1 MDTRKNIIIYFII
14 IIIIIIIL
22 ISYYIWNYNTK
33 INKISNKYE
42 NRLINLLNNK
52 LINDNEKKLFLIPI
66 FELGDSI
73 ILNGAIRYFSNKY
86 KNIIYVCKK
95 TNYNFISYMYRDL
108 DNIIYY
114 IIPNKSTK
122 SYINYYIPI
131 NDNIIKIFNNKNITY
146 INMHNNLSISGDF
159 IKRTYKILELSNDIA
174 YNYFKI
180 VRNYEREDILYNKL
194 IEIIGDK
201 YIILIDDEK
210 RNFMINKKYLKNKN
224 YPIFNISKNSSNK
237 NIKLELIKSDNLFDY
252 IKILENAV
260 EIISIDTS
268 IPWLIDMMNINVKT
282 SIYPARQD
290 TIIYKNKNIK
300 KLNLF
305 LKEILETNLNI
316 NNYIIKDNYE
326 KLISYII

>member
-1 MDTRKNIIIYFII
+1 MDTRKHIIIYF
-14 IIIIIIIL
+14 IIIIL

-33 INKISNKYE
+33 INKILNKYE
-42 NRLINLLNNK
+42 NRLINMLNNK
-52 LINDNEKKLFLIPI
+52 LINNNEKKLFIIPI
-66 FELGDSI
+66 LELGDSI
-73 ILNGAIRYFSNKY
+73 IINGAIRYFSNKY

-95 TNYNFISYMYRDL
+95 ATYNFISYMYRDL

-114 IIPNKSTK
+114 VIPDKYTK
-122 SYINYYIPI
+122 PYINYYVPI

-146 INMHNNLSISGDF
+146 INMHDNLSISGDF
-159 IKRTYKILELSNDIA
+159 INRTYYKLNLSNDIA
-174 YNYFKI
+174 YDYFKI

-210 RNFMINKKYLKNKN
+210 RNFMINKKYLENKE

-268 IPWLIDMMNINVKT
+268 IPWLIDMININVKT

-300 KLNLF
+300 KLDVF
-305 LKEILETNLNI
+305 LKEMLDTNLNI
-316 NNYIIKDNYE
+316 NNYEIKDRYE

>member
-1 MDTRKNIIIYFII
+1 MDTRKHIIIYF
-14 IIIIIIIL
+14 IIIIL

-52 LINDNEKKLFLIPI
+52 LINNNEKKLFIIPI
-66 FELGDSI
+66 LELGDSI
-73 ILNGAIRYFSNKY
+73 IINGAIRYFSNKY

-95 TNYNFISYMYRDL
+95 ANYNFISYMYRDL
-108 DNIIYY
+108 DNILYY
-114 IIPNKSTK
+114 IIPDKYTK
-122 SYINYYIPI
+122 PYINYYVPI

-146 INMHNNLSISGDF
+146 INMHDNLSISGDF
-159 IKRTYKILELSNDIA
+159 INRTYYRLNLSNDIA

-210 RNFMINKKYLKNKN
+210 RNFMINKKYLENKE
-224 YPIFNISKNSSNK
+224 YPIFNISKNSNNK

-282 SIYPARQD
+282 SIYPTRQD

-300 KLNLF
+300 KLDVF
-305 LKEILETNLNI
+305 LKEMLDTNLNI
-316 NNYIIKDNYE
+316 NNYAIKDRYE
-326 KLISYII
+326 KLLSYII